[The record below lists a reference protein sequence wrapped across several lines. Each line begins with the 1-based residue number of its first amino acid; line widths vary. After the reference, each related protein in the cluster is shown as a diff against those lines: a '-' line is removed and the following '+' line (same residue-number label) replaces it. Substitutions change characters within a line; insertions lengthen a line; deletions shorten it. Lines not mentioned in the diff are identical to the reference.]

1 MNRGAAVTTQQTAVI
16 PGVTCDYEGKPMEI
30 TQIKKFPKKL
40 LNEAGIKVH
49 EEPAKV
55 VQSPE
60 KIKSIM
66 S

>member
-1 MNRGAAVTTQQTAVI
+1 MNRGAPTATQQTAVI
-16 PGVTCDYEGKPMEI
+16 PGVTCDFEGKPLEI

-55 VQSPE
+55 V
-60 KIKSIM
+60 
-66 S
+66 